1 MKQKMLFAIAT
12 AALAMA
18 PAAFCQ
24 STDTGS
30 STLDITVGPEAQF
43 TAVDST
49 TSLTG
54 DTKFGA
60 KTGTTNFTYKLRT
73 TQSGGSGSITV
84 EVTAFATGGP
94 AMTDLT
100 YGCTSGV
107 GTACSS
113 GTAVSTTAQTN
124 VVTFGTDAHSAD
136 AGTSGTTAWT
146 LVDKPSTKT
155 GSYSSTATFTI
166 SAS

>member
-1 MKQKMLFAIAT
+1 MNQRMLFVIAT
-12 AALAMA
+12 AALIIA

-30 STLDITVGPEAQF
+30 SILGITVGPETQF

-49 TSLTG
+49 TTLSG

-84 EVTAFATGGP
+84 EVTAFATGRP

-100 YGCTSGV
+100 YGCTSAV
-107 GTACSS
+107 GTPCRT
-113 GTAVSTTAQTN
+113 GTAMSTMGA
-124 VVTFGTDAHSAD
+124 
-136 AGTSGTTAWT
+136 
-146 LVDKPSTKT
+146 LP
-155 GSYSSTATFTI
+155 TI
-166 SAS
+166 G